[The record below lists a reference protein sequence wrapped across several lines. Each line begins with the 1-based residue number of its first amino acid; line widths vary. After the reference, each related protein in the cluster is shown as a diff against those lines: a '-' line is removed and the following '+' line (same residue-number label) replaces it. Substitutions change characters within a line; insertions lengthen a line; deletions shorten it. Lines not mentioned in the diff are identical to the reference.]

1 MKKYALIIVDMI
13 KDNVNIHGKSRLDLA
28 SSRIMPAL
36 LDMATV
42 FRSYGCPVIFACDSF
57 MQGDFIFQSRIP
69 PHAIRGTVGAEPLNE
84 LKAEPTDVILP
95 KRRFSA
101 FYKTDLDQRM
111 RIWGVDTAAIA
122 GISTN
127 VCVLMTALDAVQN
140 DFRSV
145 IVSDACACHD
155 QAVHDN
161 VISMYAN
168 TLMVPLLRILSASE
182 LLSELKAHYAPS
194 V

>member
-1 MKKYALIIVDMI
+1 MI
-13 KDNVNIHGKSRLDLA
+13 KDNVNIHGKSGLDLA
-28 SSRIMPAL
+28 ASRIMPAL
-36 LDMATV
+36 VDMARV
-42 FRSYGCPVIFACDSF
+42 FRSHGCPVIFACDSF
-57 MQGDFIFQSRIP
+57 MQGDFIFQSRLP
-69 PHAIRGTVGAEPLNE
+69 PHAIRGTVGAEPLDE
-84 LKAEPTDVILP
+84 LKTEPTDVMLP

-101 FYKTDLDQRM
+101 FYKTDLDQMM
-111 RIWGVDTAAIA
+111 RSWGVDTAAIA
-122 GISTN
+122 GITTS

-145 IVSDACACHD
+145 IVSDACACHKR
-155 QAVHDN
+155 AIHDN

-182 LLSELKAHYAPS
+182 LISELNTRYAQS